1 MVTGTLAKTKVT
13 GEEQCRINTKKVWV
27 NAQVTGTIAF
37 LEMILTILYVI
48 MIALY
53 RSTHFANLLIVM
65 VLYDVILPYSF
76 LMNTSHNKKRI
87 VEFGWKNVFKN
98 IILRSEINS
107 VEDITKETDKKTCH
121 ELEKESRLP

>member
-13 GEEQCRINTKKVWV
+13 GEEQCRINAKKVWV

-37 LEMILTILYVI
+37 IEMILTILYVI

-76 LMNTSHNKKRI
+76 LMNTSHNKNRI
-87 VEFGWKNVFKN
+87 VELGWKNVLKN
-98 IILRSEINS
+98 IIFRSGSNS
-107 VEDITKETDKKTCH
+107 VEDITKETDKKT
-121 ELEKESRLP
+121 RQYI